1 MNTHVAARLQQL
13 ASSYPPHTALFYAR
27 IWHTLAPATDN
38 NHDSLH
44 ALALAFLQAAEPY
57 SAIHLVRDHTGLDN
71 LDLDLE
77 IRFERTDKVCGG
89 CAMIVA
95 RCCEKLGRYSEGQ
108 AVLARALKRGANI
121 NLTLPTP
128 SSNPA
133 TAYLL
138 LANLSHKGKSPETAI
153 ENYRKALDED
163 PWMWEAFTSL
173 CDVGAPPPIESLFP
187 PGAGLSLSRHASRSS
202 RPPLSP
208 NVHRQKSPIEPA
220 PGVLRLHQ
228 AQAGVGNSG
237 GLFTPDVEGMG
248 GKTGLGMMG
257 NTSSW
262 DSSSIM
268 GDATFALP
276 EQQTKRPFPSFMS
289 TATSFLPSSLRG
301 GTSTPAG
308 SDSPPKLPTMKRPR
322 GKDPVKRPG
331 PVETPQSQMSSGL
344 PLARE
349 LRPNGAKYEDSDA
362 PRRSSR
368 LKTTTSKSSSKNP
381 RDPRVTRSRSVTSSN
396 SNNEAPSPP
405 SLTSQD
411 AILQKEADEYLK
423 DIVKKCARV
432 YKSLSQYQCQQA
444 IKEVDVLPGELK
456 TSPWAMEILGRAFY
470 EIANYAMARRAF
482 TFLQQ
487 QEPYRIQSME
497 QFSTLLWHLTD
508 LPALSY
514 LSQSLIS
521 ISRTSPQAWIAVGN
535 CFSLQKDHDEAMRCF
550 RRATQLDEG
559 CAYAWTL
566 CGYEAVEME
575 EYERAMAFYR
585 TAIRTDARHY
595 NAWYGMGLVYL
606 KTDRPRYAE
615 HHFRRAVEINPTNP
629 VLLCCV
635 GMALEK
641 SDDVVQAL
649 HFYERA
655 SKYAPTSAMVQFK
668 RIRALV
674 ALQRYDEAISALEP
688 LTHSAPDE
696 ANVFFLLGKCLF
708 KKERRQEAT
717 VAFTNA
723 RELEPKLESA
733 INAVLVA
740 NGEEGEESE

>member
-1 MNTHVAARLQQL
+1 
-13 ASSYPPHTALFYAR
+13 
-27 IWHTLAPATDN
+27 
-38 NHDSLH
+38 
-44 ALALAFLQAAEPY
+44 
-57 SAIHLVRDHTGLDN
+57 
-71 LDLDLE
+71 
-77 IRFERTDKVCGG
+77 
-89 CAMIVA
+89 
-95 RCCEKLGRYSEGQ
+95 
-108 AVLARALKRGANI
+108 
-121 NLTLPTP
+121 
-128 SSNPA
+128 
-133 TAYLL
+133 
-138 LANLSHKGKSPETAI
+138 
-153 ENYRKALDED
+153 
-163 PWMWEAFTSL
+163 
-173 CDVGAPPPIESLFP
+173 
-187 PGAGLSLSRHASRSS
+187 
-202 RPPLSP
+202 
-208 NVHRQKSPIEPA
+208 
-220 PGVLRLHQ
+220 
-228 AQAGVGNSG
+228 
-237 GLFTPDVEGMG
+237 
-248 GKTGLGMMG
+248 
-257 NTSSW
+257 
-262 DSSSIM
+262 M

-470 EIANYAMARRAF
+470 EIANYAMVRTCLTSVKTIVNPTDVHSQARRAF

-595 NAWYGMGLVYL
+595 NAWY
-606 KTDRPRYAE
+606 
-615 HHFRRAVEINPTNP
+615 
-629 VLLCCV
+629 VL
-635 GMALEK
+635 
-641 SDDVVQAL
+641 
-649 HFYERA
+649 FYFLF
-655 SKYAPTSAMVQFK
+655 YFPC
-668 RIRALV
+668 I
-674 ALQRYDEAISALEP
+674 
-688 LTHSAPDE
+688 THID
-696 ANVFFLLGKCLF
+696 G
-708 KKERRQEAT
+708 
-717 VAFTNA
+717 
-723 RELEPKLESA
+723 
-733 INAVLVA
+733 
-740 NGEEGEESE
+740 

>member
-1 MNTHVAARLQQL
+1 MNTHLAARLQQL

-95 RCCEKLGRYSEGQ
+95 RCY
-108 AVLARALKRGANI
+108 LA
-121 NLTLPTP
+121 LPAP

-173 CDVGAPPPIESLFP
+173 CDVGTPDFTVASLFQP
-187 PGAGLSLSRHASRSS
+187 TQHASRSS
-202 RPPLSP
+202 RPPLPP

-349 LRPNGAKYEDSDA
+349 LGPNGAKYEDSDA

-368 LKTTTSKSSSKNP
+368 LKTTTSKPSSKNP

-411 AILQKEADEYLK
+411 AILQKESDEYLK

-470 EIANYAMARRAF
+470 EIANYVMARRAF

-487 QEPYRIQSME
+487 QEPYRMQSME

>member
-1 MNTHVAARLQQL
+1 MNTHLAARLQHL
-13 ASSYPPHTALFYAR
+13 VSAYPPHTALFYAR
-27 IWHTLAPATDN
+27 IWHTLAPATDS

-77 IRFERTDKVCGG
+77 IRFERSDKVCGG
-89 CAMIVA
+89 CAIIVA

-108 AVLARALKRGANI
+108 AVLARALKRGANT
-121 NLTLPTP
+121 NLALPAP
-128 SSNPA
+128 SSNA
-133 TAYLL
+133 AAAYLL

-163 PWMWEAFTSL
+163 PWMWEAFTNL

-187 PGAGLSLSRHASRSS
+187 SGAGLSLSRHASRSS

-208 NVHRQKSPIEPA
+208 NIHRQKSPIEPA

-228 AQAGVGNSG
+228 AQAGAGNNG
-237 GLFTPDVEGMG
+237 GLFTPDVEGIG
-248 GKTGLGMMG
+248 GKTTLGMMG
-257 NTSSW
+257 NPSSW
-262 DSSSIM
+262 DTSSIM

-276 EQQTKRPFPSFMS
+276 EQPTKRPFPSFMS

-308 SDSPPKLPTMKRPR
+308 NDSPPKLPTMKRPR
-322 GKDPVKRPG
+322 GKDPVKRPA
-331 PVETPQSQMSSGL
+331 ETPQSQMSSGL
-344 PLARE
+344 PLAKE

-368 LKTTTSKSSSKNP
+368 LKTTTSKPAPKVP
-381 RDPRVTRSRSVTSSN
+381 RDPHATRSRSVTSSN
-396 SNNEAPSPP
+396 SNNEVPSPP

-423 DIVKKCARV
+423 DIVKKCARI
-432 YKSLSQYQCQQA
+432 YKSLSGYQCQQA
-444 IKEVDVLPGELK
+444 IKEVDALPGELK

-497 QFSTLLWHLTD
+497 QLSTLLWHLTD
-508 LPALSY
+508 LPALSH

-521 ISRTSPQAWIAVGN
+521 ISRSSPQAWIAVGN

-550 RRATQLDEG
+550 RRATQVDEG

-655 SKYAPTSAMVQFK
+655 SKYAPTSPMVQFK

-674 ALQRYDEAISALEP
+674 ALQRYDEAISALVP

-696 ANVFFLLGKCLF
+696 ANVFFLLGKCLL

-717 VAFTNA
+717 MAFTNA
-723 RELEPKLESA
+723 RELEPKLEGA
-733 INAVLVA
+733 INAVLAA
-740 NGEEGEESE
+740 NGEEGEDQE

>member
-95 RCCEKLGRYSEGQ
+95 RCY
-108 AVLARALKRGANI
+108 
-121 NLTLPTP
+121 LTLPTP

-173 CDVGAPPPIESLFP
+173 CDVGTLDFTVVSLFQP
-187 PGAGLSLSRHASRSS
+187 TQHASRSS